1 MARVRYEQAAAAA
14 NTASVQLD
22 EDEDLRW
29 LYRVRETL
37 EQSSAEQL
45 GAAARVFDV
54 PRALRDSKPEAYAPQ
69 HFALGPYHHQRRP
82 ELRDMERYK
91 LAAAKRAERLFAGG
105 RGVGH
110 LAQRLLELQ
119 AELRAPYHRVLE
131 LGDETLAWMMAIDTC
146 FLLDFLESYHRGRRD
161 DEAATV
167 VMMSSAT
174 NWINATVRDAMM
186 IENQLPLR
194 VLAEAA
200 QLRHA
205 AATTHATLRA
215 DLSRFI
221 KHVSPIKMDAG
232 VAVSV
237 DLDKDAHLLELLY
250 HFLVPPDAVFD
261 EDSKDPLLPAPQAQA
276 QDRSIVDY
284 DPEEQLLEVM
294 PEQLGGGVQQPSSQ
308 RDEQG
313 NTVTKA
319 ISQVSSR
326 LNVENLIS
334 RPMRSVTRRLPALP
348 GLVSVVR
355 KLASNVDVNAILSNM
370 NMDGVATTNTPLA
383 KEIKIPSVEQ
393 LAKCGV
399 RFVPAPEGI
408 RGIAFDAAAATLHLP
423 VITLDANTEV
433 VLRNLM
439 AYEAVAVRGPL
450 VLSRYTEMM
459 NGIVDT
465 TRDVRI
471 LRRSGVL
478 VNRMKS
484 NREAADMWNGMCRA
498 ARVSRVSR
506 LDAVVRAVNEHRD
519 RAPAVRLRK
528 MLKRYVFGSWK
539 VLTLLASVVLLV
551 MTGLEAFCSAY
562 PCHDSWFGDMLQ
574 LSTDDP

>member
-1 MARVRYEQAAAAA
+1 MAKVRYEQAAAAS
-14 NTASVQLD
+14 NVQFDDDD
-22 EDEDLRW
+22 ELRW

-54 PRALRDSKPEAYAPQ
+54 PRSLRDTKPEAYAPQ

-110 LAQRLLELQ
+110 LAERLLELQ
-119 AELRAPYHRVLE
+119 PELRAPYHRVLE
-131 LGDETLAWMMAIDTC
+131 LGDETLAWLMAIDTC
-146 FLLDFLESYHRGRRD
+146 FLLDFLESYHHRHRRRG
-161 DEAATV
+161 DETTAATEDV
-167 VMMSSAT
+167 TTVSSAA

-200 QLRHA
+200 QLCHA
-205 AATTHATLRA
+205 TTTHATLCA
-215 DLSRFI
+215 DLGRFI
-221 KHVSPIKMDAG
+221 KHVSPIKMNAD

-237 DLDKDAHLLELLY
+237 NLNKDAHLLELLY
-250 HFLVPPDAVFD
+250 HFLVPSDAVFD
-261 EDSKDPLLPAPQAQA
+261 DENSKDPLLPAA
-276 QDRSIVDY
+276 QDRSID
-284 DPEEQLLEVM
+284 DLEEQPV
-294 PEQLGGGVQQPSSQ
+294 PELAGVQQQPSQ
-308 RDEQG
+308 RYEQ

-319 ISQVSSR
+319 ISKVSSR
-326 LNVENLIS
+326 LNVENLVS
-334 RPMRSVTRRLPALP
+334 RPLRSVTRRLPALP

-355 KLASNVDVNAILSNM
+355 KLASSVDVEAILSNV

-408 RGIAFDAAAATLHLP
+408 RGIAFDAAAATLRLP

-506 LDAVVRAVNEHRD
+506 LDAVIRAVNEHRD

-574 LSTDDP
+574 LSSDDPS

>member
-1 MARVRYEQAAAAA
+1 MAKVRYEQAAAAS
-14 NTASVQLD
+14 NVQFDDDD
-22 EDEDLRW
+22 ELRW

-54 PRALRDSKPEAYAPQ
+54 PRSLRDTKPEAYAPQ

-91 LAAAKRAERLFAGG
+91 LAAAKRAERLFAGC

-110 LAQRLLELQ
+110 LAERLLELQ
-119 AELRAPYHRVLE
+119 PELRAPYHRVLE
-131 LGDETLAWMMAIDTC
+131 LGDETLAWLMAIDTC
-146 FLLDFLESYHRGRRD
+146 FLLDFLESYHHRHRRRG
-161 DEAATV
+161 DETTAATEDV
-167 VMMSSAT
+167 TTVSSAA

-200 QLRHA
+200 QLCHA
-205 AATTHATLRA
+205 TTTHATLCA
-215 DLSRFI
+215 DLGRFI
-221 KHVSPIKMDAG
+221 KHVSPIKMNAD

-237 DLDKDAHLLELLY
+237 NLNKDAHLLELLY
-250 HFLVPPDAVFD
+250 HFLVPSDAVFD
-261 EDSKDPLLPAPQAQA
+261 DENSKDPLLPAA
-276 QDRSIVDY
+276 QDRSID
-284 DPEEQLLEVM
+284 DLEEQPV
-294 PEQLGGGVQQPSSQ
+294 PELAGVQQQPSQ
-308 RDEQG
+308 RYEQ

-319 ISQVSSR
+319 ISKVSSR
-326 LNVENLIS
+326 LNVENLVS
-334 RPMRSVTRRLPALP
+334 RPLRSVTRRLPALP

-355 KLASNVDVNAILSNM
+355 KLASSVDVEAILSNV

-399 RFVPAPEGI
+399 RFVPVPEGI
-408 RGIAFDAAAATLHLP
+408 RGIAFDAAAATLRLP

-506 LDAVVRAVNEHRD
+506 LDAVIRAVNEHRD

-574 LSTDDP
+574 LSSDDPS

>member
-1 MARVRYEQAAAAA
+1 MAKVRYEQAAAAS
-14 NTASVQLD
+14 NVQFDDDD
-22 EDEDLRW
+22 ELRW

-54 PRALRDSKPEAYAPQ
+54 PRSLRDTKPEAYAPQ

-110 LAQRLLELQ
+110 LAERLLELQ
-119 AELRAPYHRVLE
+119 PELRAPYHRVLE
-131 LGDETLAWMMAIDTC
+131 LGDETLAWLMAIDTC
-146 FLLDFLESYHRGRRD
+146 FLLDFLESNHHRHRRRG
-161 DEAATV
+161 DETTAATEDV
-167 VMMSSAT
+167 TTVSSAA

-200 QLRHA
+200 QLCHA
-205 AATTHATLRA
+205 TTTHATLCA
-215 DLSRFI
+215 DLGRFI
-221 KHVSPIKMDAG
+221 KHVSPIKMNAD

-237 DLDKDAHLLELLY
+237 NLNKDAHLLELLY
-250 HFLVPPDAVFD
+250 HFLVPSDAVFD
-261 EDSKDPLLPAPQAQA
+261 DENSKDPLLPAA
-276 QDRSIVDY
+276 QDRSID
-284 DPEEQLLEVM
+284 DLEEQPV
-294 PEQLGGGVQQPSSQ
+294 PELAGVQQQPSQ
-308 RDEQG
+308 RYEQ

-319 ISQVSSR
+319 ISKVSSR
-326 LNVENLIS
+326 LNVENLVS
-334 RPMRSVTRRLPALP
+334 RPLRSVTRRLPALP

-355 KLASNVDVNAILSNM
+355 KLASSVDVEAILSNV

-408 RGIAFDAAAATLHLP
+408 RGIAFDAAAATLRLP

-506 LDAVVRAVNEHRD
+506 LDAVIRAVNEHRD

-574 LSTDDP
+574 LSSEDPS

>member
-1 MARVRYEQAAAAA
+1 MAKVRYEQAAAAS
-14 NTASVQLD
+14 NVQFDDDD
-22 EDEDLRW
+22 ELRW

-54 PRALRDSKPEAYAPQ
+54 PRSLRDTKPEAYAPQ

-110 LAQRLLELQ
+110 LAERLLELQ
-119 AELRAPYHRVLE
+119 PELRAPYHRVLE
-131 LGDETLAWMMAIDTC
+131 LGDETLAWLMAIDTC
-146 FLLDFLESYHRGRRD
+146 FLLDFLESYHHRHGRRG
-161 DEAATV
+161 DEPAAATMDV
-167 VMMSSAT
+167 TTVSSAA

-186 IENQLPLR
+186 IENQLPLC

-200 QLRHA
+200 QLRHGA
-205 AATTHATLRA
+205 AAHATLCT
-215 DLSRFI
+215 DLGRFI
-221 KHVSPIKMDAG
+221 KHVSPIKMNADL
-232 VAVSV
+232 AVSV
-237 DLDKDAHLLELLY
+237 DLNKDAHLLELLY
-250 HFLVPPDAVFD
+250 HFLVPPNAVFD
-261 EDSKDPLLPAPQAQA
+261 DDENSKDPLLPAA
-276 QDRSIVDY
+276 QDRSID
-284 DPEEQLLEVM
+284 DLEEQPVPELLA
-294 PEQLGGGVQQPSSQ
+294 GVQQQPSQ
-308 RDEQG
+308 RYEQ

-319 ISQVSSR
+319 ISKVSSR
-326 LNVENLIS
+326 LNVENLVS
-334 RPMRSVTRRLPALP
+334 RPLRSVTRRLPALP

-355 KLASNVDVNAILSNM
+355 KLASSVDVEAILSNV

-408 RGIAFDAAAATLHLP
+408 RGIAFDAAAATLRLP

-506 LDAVVRAVNEHRD
+506 LDAVIRAVNEHRD

-562 PCHDSWFGDMLQ
+562 PCHDSWFGGMLQ
-574 LSTDDP
+574 LSSDDPS

>member
-1 MARVRYEQAAAAA
+1 MAKVRYEQAAAAS
-14 NTASVQLD
+14 NVQFDDDD
-22 EDEDLRW
+22 ELRW

-54 PRALRDSKPEAYAPQ
+54 PRALRDTKPEAYAPQ

-91 LAAAKRAERLFAGG
+91 LAAAKRAERLFSGG

-110 LAQRLLELQ
+110 LAERLLELQ
-119 AELRAPYHRVLE
+119 PDLRSPYHRVLE
-131 LGDETLAWMMAIDTC
+131 LGDETLAWLMAIDTC
-146 FLLDFLESYHRGRRD
+146 FLLDFLESYHHRHRHRHRG
-161 DEAATV
+161 DEATAATEDV
-167 VMMSSAT
+167 TTVSSAA

-186 IENQLPLR
+186 IENQIPLR

-200 QLRHA
+200 QLRHGGA
-205 AATTHATLRA
+205 AAHATLCA
-215 DLSRFI
+215 DLGGFI
-221 KHVSPIKMDAG
+221 KHVSPIKMNAD
-232 VAVSV
+232 VAVAV
-237 DLDKDAHLLELLY
+237 NLNKDAHLLELLY

-261 EDSKDPLLPAPQAQA
+261 DDENSKDPLIPAAQE
-276 QDRSIVDY
+276 RSID
-284 DPEEQLLEVM
+284 DLEEQPAV
-294 PEQLGGGVQQPSSQ
+294 PELAGLQQQLSQ
-308 RDEQG
+308 RYEQ

-319 ISQVSSR
+319 ISKVSSR
-326 LNVENLIS
+326 LNVENLVS
-334 RPMRSVTRRLPALP
+334 RPLRSVTRRLPALP

-355 KLASNVDVNAILSNM
+355 KLAPAVDVEAILSNV
-370 NMDGVATTNTPLA
+370 NMDGVATANTPLA

-399 RFVPAPEGI
+399 RFMPAPEGI
-408 RGIAFDAAAATLHLP
+408 RGIAFDAAAATLRLP

-506 LDAVVRAVNEHRD
+506 LDAVIRAVNEHRD
-519 RAPAVRLRK
+519 RSPAVRLRK

-574 LSTDDP
+574 LSSDDPS

>member
-54 PRALRDSKPEAYAPQ
+54 PRSLRDTKPEAYAPQ
-69 HFALGPYHHQRRP
+69 HFALGPYHHQSRP

-91 LAAAKRAERLFAGG
+91 LAAAKRSERLFAGG

-110 LAQRLLELQ
+110 LAQRLLALQ

-167 VMMSSAT
+167 VMVSSAT

-200 QLRHA
+200 ELRHA
-205 AATTHATLRA
+205 AAATHATLRA
-215 DLSRFI
+215 DLGRFI

-232 VAVSV
+232 VAVAV

-250 HFLVPPDAVFD
+250 HFLVPSDAVFD
-261 EDSKDPLLPAPQAQA
+261 DESSKDPLPAQA
-276 QDRSIVDY
+276 RDRSID
-284 DPEEQLLEVM
+284 DLEEQLLEAM
-294 PEQLGGGVQQPSSQ
+294 PELAAGIQQQPSSQ
-308 RDEQG
+308 DS
-313 NTVTKA
+313 TVSKA

-326 LNVENLIS
+326 LNVESLIS

-355 KLASNVDVNAILSNM
+355 KLASNVDVNAILGNM
-370 NMDGVATTNTPLA
+370 NMDGVATTSTPLA

-539 VLTLLASVVLLV
+539 LLTLLASVVLLL

-562 PCHDSWFGDMLQ
+562 PCHDSWFGGMLQ
-574 LSTDDP
+574 LSSDDP